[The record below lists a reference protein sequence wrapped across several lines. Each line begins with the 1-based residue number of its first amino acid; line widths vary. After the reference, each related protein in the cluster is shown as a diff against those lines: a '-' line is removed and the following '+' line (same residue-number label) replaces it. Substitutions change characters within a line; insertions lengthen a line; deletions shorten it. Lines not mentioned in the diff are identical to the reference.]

1 MTIKMDFFSKSNK
14 MRRRKYKFKFF
25 LSNWDHHPFTS
36 FSVYAKNILFEEKS
50 EKNISVFDKKNSRE
64 KINEEKMKNL
74 VRKG

>member
-1 MTIKMDFFSKSNK
+1 
-14 MRRRKYKFKFF
+14 MRRRKYKFKVF
-25 LSNWDHHPFTS
+25 LSNLDHQPFTS

-50 EKNISVFDKKNSRE
+50 EKNISVLDKKNSRE